1 MKLLKAAGANL
12 PLIPA
17 LCAPLLLAVL
27 LCAAAGGLF
36 APHALDQDL
45 YTGVV
50 GAGVDGH
57 LLGTDQLGRDIA
69 QLSIAGA
76 GSAVLGPVLVACGS
90 MLLGVSLGMAA
101 GYHGGLLDTLVGRYS
116 DLVLALPAVLLAVV
130 VAGLLGGGY
139 WITVAVLTVLFSP
152 SDVRLVRAAVLEQ
165 TTRPY
170 IESAQ
175 LLGIRPWR
183 ITVRHIMPNIVPTVI
198 ANLLLNVAF
207 ALVALSSLSYL
218 GLGAPPGAP
227 DWGRQLADGRELLGE
242 NPLASIAP
250 GLLII
255 LTATAVNLLGDWVFE
270 RLEQAVATR

>member
-1 MKLLKAAGANL
+1 MVRTTRTRW
-12 PLIPA
+12 PLAPA
-17 LCAPLLLAVL
+17 LSALLLVAAA
-27 LCAAAGGLF
+27 LCAAAGTLI

-57 LLGTDQLGRDIA
+57 LLGTDQLGRDIL
-69 QLSIAGA
+69 QLSVAGA
-76 GSAVLGPVLVACGS
+76 RSALVGPVLVACGS
-90 MLLGVSLGMAA
+90 MLLGAWLGMIA
-101 GYHGGLLDTLVGRYS
+101 GYHGGVLDALVGRYT

-139 WITVAVLTVLFSP
+139 WVTVAVLTVLFSP

-170 IESAQ
+170 IDSAR
-175 LLGIRPWR
+175 LLGIRPGR
-183 ITVRHIMPNIVPTVI
+183 IMIRHILPNIVPTVV
-198 ANLLLNVAF
+198 ANVLLNVAF

-227 DWGRQLADGRELLGE
+227 DWGRQLADGRDLLGD
-242 NPLASIAP
+242 NPLASIVP
-250 GLLII
+250 GVLII

-270 RLEQAVATR
+270 RLDRTVAVR